1 MGTHT
6 FHANTTQVTGLFI
19 TNSLIILKFMDL
31 FILKWFSMGSS
42 SSSWDKFEVQVQ
54 MFFKVSP

>member
-6 FHANTTQVTGLFI
+6 FHAHTTQVAGLFI
-19 TNSLIILKFMDL
+19 ANSLIILKFMDL
-31 FILKWFSMGSS
+31 FTLKWFSMGSS

-54 MFFKVSP
+54 MFLKVSP